1 MRFISE
7 DNKVFNTI
15 EECQEHEA
23 NLKKESDAKKEERRK
38 EVLRDLQKRH
48 VSLISQIDKWL
59 DDYDNY
65 LDEYRDSD
73 YFKENNKD
81 KDDYFDLKDFM
92 RFLDIVFGEYDK

>member
-38 EVLRDLQKRH
+38 EALRDLQKRH

-92 RFLDIVFGEYDK
+92 KFLEIVFGEYDK